1 MTLKAPTHHISAQPG
16 EIAKTVLM
24 PGDPLRAKFI
34 AENFLEDAVQVNSIR
49 CMYAYTG
56 TYKGK
61 KVSVMASGIGAPTM
75 GVHAWELYNLYDV
88 ENIIRVGTTGAIHD
102 ELKIGYLVFA
112 LGACYNTPY
121 ADQYK
126 LSGTF
131 SAVASYPLLRDAVDK
146 ADQIKAKYMVG
157 NVYSTDIFYPEYD
170 REENER
176 WSKMGVLSV
185 EMETAALYIVAA
197 RAGKKA
203 LSILTVSDHVMTGE
217 KVSADIREKN
227 FTDMMKIALEIAE

>member
-1 MTLKAPTHHISAQPG
+1 MTIKAPTHHIAAQPG
-16 EIAKTVLM
+16 DIAKTVLM

-34 AENFLEDAVQVNSIR
+34 AETFLEDVVQVNSIR

-61 KVSVMASGIGAPTM
+61 RVSVMAHGIGAPTM

-102 ELKIGYLVFA
+102 DLEIGDIVFA
-112 LGACYNTPY
+112 MGACYNTPY

-131 SAVASYPLLRDAVDK
+131 SAIASYPLMRKGIDCADK
-146 ADQIKAKYMVG
+146 LGAKYMVG
-157 NVYSTDIFYPEYD
+157 NIYSTDIFYPEY
-170 REENER
+170 EEEQEK
-176 WSKMGVLSV
+176 WAQMGALSV
-185 EMETAALYIVAA
+185 EMETGALYIVAA
-197 RAGKKA
+197 RAGKNA
-203 LSILTVSDHVMTGE
+203 LSILTVSDHIVRGE
-217 KVSADIREKN
+217 KASAEDRQKT
-227 FTDMMKIALEIAE
+227 FTKMMEIALEIAE